1 MCARESPHIPK
12 VKSPTY
18 TDVVIKCSEKLFSN
32 MKCSRTA
39 MSWLLK
45 SVVITGCKKS
55 APRSTGRTMVLTNVA
70 TLARSRKNKKKKMTT
85 LDFKVREY
93 RLAKLIQFR
102 YEKQGPVSE
111 RNIEPK
117 KSIVLPLFSAVK
129 SDLAMP

>member
-1 MCARESPHIPK
+1 
-12 VKSPTY
+12 
-18 TDVVIKCSEKLFSN
+18 
-32 MKCSRTA
+32 